1 MSEFDNLDHLE
12 PCLYEIDESMREVHD
27 YKIKKRQFLESTGIV
42 KITEPNGLVITK
54 AVVSGLNV
62 TKDVTDIILLV
73 NIQHDCPLETLTIDT
88 GKLNEYT
95 GIDIEVGSR
104 KLIEI
109 HYITDDVTFE
119 EKRVNKK
126 QIIQENKV
134 RVYDRE
140 DECKDL
146 PKFESD
152 GVSQIYQINKE
163 RVNGIKEH

>member
-42 KITEPNGLVITK
+42 KINEPNGLVITK

-95 GIDIEVGSR
+95 GVDIEVGSR
-104 KLIEI
+104 KLIEV

-163 RVNGIKEH
+163 RVNGVKEQ

>member
-1 MSEFDNLDHLE
+1 MSSHDNLDHLE
-12 PCLYEIDESMREVHD
+12 PCLYEIDELMREVHD

-42 KITEPNGLVITK
+42 KITEPNGLVIKK
-54 AVVSGLNV
+54 AVVSGLNTV
-62 TKDVTDIILLV
+62 KDVTDIILLV
-73 NIQHDCPLETLTIDT
+73 NVQHDCPLDTLTIDT

-95 GIDIEVGSR
+95 GNDIEVGSR
-104 KLIEI
+104 KLIEV

-126 QIIQENKV
+126 QIIQENKI

-152 GVSQIYQINKE
+152 GISQIYEINKE
-163 RVNGIKEH
+163 RVNGAKEL